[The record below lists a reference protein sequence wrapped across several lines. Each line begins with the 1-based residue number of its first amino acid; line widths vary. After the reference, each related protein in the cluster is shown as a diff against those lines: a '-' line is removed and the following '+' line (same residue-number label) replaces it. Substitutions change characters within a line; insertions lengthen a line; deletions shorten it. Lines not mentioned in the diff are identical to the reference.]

1 MLFRHALLQELISTV
16 AAFLILVGI
25 VIATT
30 SGFNMIRF
38 LPMLLSP
45 SLPTTT
51 FSALYSRAGHSANF
65 ALLLVTR
72 NPCNNLPSI
81 IQARISQEEIT

>member
-30 SGFNMIRF
+30 LGFNMIRF

-45 SLPTTT
+45 SLPISRWYLLPTSLATTYPAS
-51 FSALYSRAGHSANF
+51 FKPEFLREKLHDNS
-65 ALLLVTR
+65 
-72 NPCNNLPSI
+72 
-81 IQARISQEEIT
+81 